1 MEPMFNA
8 QNDFSSSSNTAAE
21 SEISDVNAAVKAQQ
35 SRRMQRGVK
44 WMLGGAG
51 TLVFSFGL
59 NFLLYLAGADP
70 ETPMYILT
78 SLGAIG
84 VLKGMADVFGI

>member
-1 MEPMFNA
+1 MFNA
-8 QNDFSSSSNTAAE
+8 QNDFSTSSDTAVDQ
-21 SEISDVNAAVKAQQ
+21 EIPVVNEEAKAQQ
-35 SRRMQRGVK
+35 ARRLQRGVK

-59 NFLLYLAGADP
+59 NFLLYQAGADL

-78 SLGAIG
+78 SLGALG